1 MTTLHAAPFTAGSL
15 NKVKDLGVTSVVGG
29 RASPDGRASPVGRRN
44 YIFCSF
50 PAASHSISDSSPA
63 KFYTLS
69 HNRLF
74 LTVFAMASLLACF
87 KCRLEIRVKQQKVE
101 CSSCKNRFH
110 RVLCSGIS
118 TKDWKENSVLLLK
131 TAFVCFD
138 CIPVPQTGGS
148 FSPLVKSPSAASP
161 FHGFP
166 TLVYDVPSF
175 NAFHDSFLTTSH
187 STSVFNDFSNLA
199 IDVTNHINDLQ
210 VSGTEATPVA
220 ANNFN
225 LQEYMDDLSSRNK
238 ISTNV
243 TNDSV
248 SEAVMPINAGIVC
261 PNLSPAIPTCTNG
274 FIPDSAD
281 ISFPPPP
288 PPLSPSHLAFD
299 LGFELDL
306 TPPPPPYP
314 SYNEI
319 LNDVSLLIP
328 PPHPNSIIFRPLIVK

>member
-1 MTTLHAAPFTAGSL
+1 
-15 NKVKDLGVTSVVGG
+15 
-29 RASPDGRASPVGRRN
+29 
-44 YIFCSF
+44 
-50 PAASHSISDSSPA
+50 
-63 KFYTLS
+63 
-69 HNRLF
+69 
-74 LTVFAMASLLACF
+74 MASLLACF
-87 KCRLEIRVKQQKVE
+87 KCRLEIRVKQQKVK

-118 TKDWKENSVLLLK
+118 TKDWKENSVLLK

-166 TLVYDVPSF
+166 SLVYDVPSF

-187 STSVFNDFSNLA
+187 STSVLNDFSNLA

-210 VSGTEATPVA
+210 VSVTEASPVA
-220 ANNFN
+220 ANNFNFN

-248 SEAVMPINAGIVC
+248 SEAVMPINAVIVC

-281 ISFPPPP
+281 ISFAPRPPPGSP
-288 PPLSPSHLAFD
+288 SPEFNILSPANSVMILFNPNLNSSTSVDGAVAVFSPGAAAIEWHHSPTVSPPGDRPTYDAVEVPINRTPDRPLRELKYTFHDKCSNKKSDKLFD
-299 LGFELDL
+299 GLGFRYSKGPKSL
-306 TPPPPPYP
+306 TW
-314 SYNEI
+314 
-319 LNDVSLLIP
+319 
-328 PPHPNSIIFRPLIVK
+328 R